1 MMCPLRLDPL
11 HGGTHSLLYFIYIL
25 AFLHFHYLD
34 FEMLHSDVFNVCLFP
49 TVVSLRGKMFLKST
63 EESSSHHIQMQED
76 KPTPLST
83 SLFVMK
89 SIIDETSRIGFLQKL
104 DIVIKKSMN
113 MKWPTSV

>member
-1 MMCPLRLDPL
+1 
-11 HGGTHSLLYFIYIL
+11 
-25 AFLHFHYLD
+25 
-34 FEMLHSDVFNVCLFP
+34 
-49 TVVSLRGKMFLKST
+49 
-63 EESSSHHIQMQED
+63 MQED

-89 SIIDETSRIGFLQKL
+89 SIIDETSRIGFLHKL